1 MYKLI
6 VTKNAYD
13 YLTGD
18 SDVAGINFM
27 VDDIEEALAHVET
40 FVKKQFAVI
49 VEEDTY

>member
-6 VTKNAYD
+6 ITKNAYE
-13 YLTGD
+13 YLNGD
-18 SDVAGINFM
+18 SVEGINFM

-40 FVKKQFAVI
+40 FVKKQFAII